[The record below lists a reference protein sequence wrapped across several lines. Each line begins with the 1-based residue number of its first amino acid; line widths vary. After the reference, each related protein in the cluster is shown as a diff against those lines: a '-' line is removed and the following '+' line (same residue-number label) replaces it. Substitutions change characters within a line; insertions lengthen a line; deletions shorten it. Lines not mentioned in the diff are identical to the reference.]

1 SRLKRGEAAALQLNS
16 SEALHASGY
25 PPVLRALGAHHAA
38 ATYCGLGK
46 LPPELKTKVTGLI
59 NSIWDLSTE
68 VAKGDDPFARDRA
81 LELLLVPQPAYQLGL
96 ADREAGYRKVE
107 QALTAAKADQALLL
121 RLKGSFLV
129 RSAWDARGDGIA
141 ITVTPEGWKL
151 FTQRLEQADEA

>member
-1 SRLKRGEAAALQLNS
+1 
-16 SEALHASGY
+16 
-25 PPVLRALGAHHAA
+25 V
-38 ATYCGLGK
+38 
-46 LPPELKTKVTGLI
+46 
-59 NSIWDLSTE
+59 
-68 VAKGDDPFARDRA
+68 DDPFARDRA

-129 RSAWDARGDGIA
+129 RSAWDARGDGIG

-151 FTQRLEQADEA
+151 FTQRLEQADEALRQSWKLDPNSEETALNMIAVCMGRGLPREEMEIWFERAMKANGNSLAACRAKMEYLDPKWH